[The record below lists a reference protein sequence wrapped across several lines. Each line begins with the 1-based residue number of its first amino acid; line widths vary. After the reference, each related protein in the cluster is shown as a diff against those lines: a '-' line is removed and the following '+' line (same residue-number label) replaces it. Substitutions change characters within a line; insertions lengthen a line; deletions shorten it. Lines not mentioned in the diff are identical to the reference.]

1 MKREKRLD
9 GLYRVICAS
18 TMYARAGA
26 QRLLPFR
33 VGRWGAINH
42 YTAVLTDG
50 EGERKSEVAQMS
62 SEVEPS
68 H

>member
-1 MKREKRLD
+1 MYVRARRGCYPF
-9 GLYRVICAS
+9 GL
-18 TMYARAGA
+18 
-26 QRLLPFR
+26 
-33 VGRWGAINH
+33 GAINH